1 MTTPLP
7 LLNAIHPTT
16 GHNSVQ
22 STRRAALAW
31 VGSLAV
37 NTTLALTGL
46 QAGAADAP
54 AALPATTAADDVRY
68 AAAMAQFNR
77 ALAGDEAAI
86 APAAAQFRALMAA
99 DPAQPVYRAQ
109 AGSATCLLAST
120 TILPWKKMA
129 FAEDGLALLDKAL
142 AQLTPAHDAQRV
154 GGVPAS
160 LMVRFSAA
168 STFGALPGMFN
179 RGERGAKLLDE
190 VLKSPL
196 LAEAPLP
203 FRASVWLRAADS
215 AASAQRADEARQWLQ
230 RVASSGAPQAGQAQ
244 ARLKAL

>member
-1 MTTPLP
+1 MSTFTSQFSP
-7 LLNAIHPTT
+7 
-16 GHNSVQ
+16 
-22 STRRAALAW
+22 TRRQALALLA
-31 VGSLAV
+31 GLATSLSA
-37 NTTLALTGL
+37 L
-46 QAGAADAP
+46 QAFGADAP
-54 AALPATTAADDVRY
+54 AATVAPAAQADNGY
-68 AAAMAQFNR
+68 ANAMALFNR

>member
-1 MTTPLP
+1 MSNVTKPRFTTRRTA
-7 LLNAIHPTT
+7 LLWAAGLSITALALQTPAAEAPAAAPTT
-16 GHNSVQ
+16 GLQ
-22 STRRAALAW
+22 PGAPEAA
-31 VGSLAV
+31 
-37 NTTLALTGL
+37 
-46 QAGAADAP
+46 
-54 AALPATTAADDVRY
+54 Y

-86 APAAAQFRALMAA
+86 APAAAQFKALMAA
-99 DPAQPVYRAQ
+99 EPAQPVYRAQ

-120 TILPWKKMA
+120 TLLPWKKMA

-142 AQLTPAHDAQRV
+142 AQLTPAHDVQRV

-179 RGERGAKLLDE
+179 RSERGAKLLDD

-196 LAEAPLP
+196 LADAPLP

-230 RVASSGAPQAGQAQ
+230 RVAGSGAPQAGQAQ